1 MSEMHELSE
10 LYEESN
16 DLQMEVIPGE
26 SDLPHM
32 EVGGGS
38 RELSPNPSRAGA
50 PPQLEEEGPME
61 EEAAQPMAEPQG
73 PRGLASRPSPGEQPG
88 QIAGPDFESEDEGE
102 EFDDWEDDYDYPE
115 EEPLSGAG
123 YRVSAALEE
132 ANKMFLRTSRAREA
146 ALDGGFQM
154 HYEKTPFDQLAFIEE
169 LFSLMVVNRLTEELG
184 CDEIIDRE

>member
-1 MSEMHELSE
+1 MSEMSELSE

-16 DLQMEVIPGE
+16 DLQMDVMPGE
-26 SDLPHM
+26 SDPPQM
-32 EVGGGS
+32 EVGSGN
-38 RELSPNPSRAGA
+38 REPSPSPSRPGA

-61 EEAAQPMAEPQG
+61 EEEAQPMAETG
-73 PRGLASRPSPGEQPG
+73 GLADGRSRGERPG
-88 QIAGPDFESEDEGE
+88 QAAAPDLASEDEGE

-115 EEPLSGAG
+115 EEQLSGAG

>member
-1 MSEMHELSE
+1 MSEMSVLSE
-10 LYEESN
+10 LYEESS
-16 DLQMEVIPGE
+16 DLQMDVMPGE
-26 SDLPHM
+26 SDLPQM
-32 EVGGGS
+32 EVGSGS
-38 RELSPNPSRAGA
+38 REPSPSPSRNGA

-61 EEAAQPMAEPQG
+61 EEEAQPMAEPVG
-73 PRGLASRPSPGEQPG
+73 KRGLANGPNPGEQPG
-88 QIAGPDFESEDEGE
+88 QIAAPYFESEDEGE

-115 EEPLSGAG
+115 EEQLSGAG

>member
-1 MSEMHELSE
+1 MSEMAELCE
-10 LYEESN
+10 LYEECN
-16 DLQMEVIPGE
+16 DLQMDVMLGE
-26 SDLPHM
+26 GDLPQM

-38 RELSPNPSRAGA
+38 RDPSLRPSRSGA
-50 PPQLEEEGPME
+50 PLQLEEEGPME
-61 EEAAQPMAEPQG
+61 EEAAQPMAAPAG
-73 PRGLASRPSPGEQPG
+73 KRGLPNWPSPGEQPG
-88 QIAGPDFESEDEGE
+88 QFAGPDFESEDEGE

-115 EEPLSGAG
+115 EEQLSGAG

-132 ANKMFLRTSRAREA
+132 ANKMFLRSSRAREA

>member
-1 MSEMHELSE
+1 MSEMNVLCE

-16 DLQMEVIPGE
+16 DLQMDVMPG
-26 SDLPHM
+26 DLEFPQM

-38 RELSPNPSRAGA
+38 REPSPSPPRAGA
-50 PPQLEEEGPME
+50 PLQLEEEGPME
-61 EEAAQPMAEPQG
+61 EEAVQPMAEPQG
-73 PRGLASRPSPGEQPG
+73 GRGLANRASPGEHAGP
-88 QIAGPDFESEDEGE
+88 IAGPDFESEDEGE

>member
-1 MSEMHELSE
+1 MSAMQELSE

-16 DLQMEVIPGE
+16 DLQMDVMPGE
-26 SDLPHM
+26 GDLPQM
-32 EVGGGS
+32 EVGGGN
-38 RELSPNPSRAGA
+38 REPSPNHSRNRAA
-50 PPQLEEEGPME
+50 PQLEEEGPME
-61 EEAAQPMAEPQG
+61 EEGAQPMAEPEG
-73 PRGLASRPSPGEQPG
+73 GRGLAKRPSPGEQPG
-88 QIAGPDFESEDEGE
+88 AIAGPDFDSEDEGE

-115 EEPLSGAG
+115 EQLSGAG

-184 CDEIIDRE
+184 CDEIIDKE

>member
-1 MSEMHELSE
+1 M
-10 LYEESN
+10 
-16 DLQMEVIPGE
+16 Q
-26 SDLPHM
+26 
-32 EVGGGS
+32 
-38 RELSPNPSRAGA
+38 
-50 PPQLEEEGPME
+50 
-61 EEAAQPMAEPQG
+61 EEAAQPIREPQG
-73 PRGLASRPSPGEQPG
+73 PQGLASRPSPGEQPG

-154 HYEKTPFDQLAFIEE
+154 HNEKTPFDQLVISKSFFHLWLSI
-169 LFSLMVVNRLTEELG
+169 V
-184 CDEIIDRE
+184 

>member
-1 MSEMHELSE
+1 MILFAFFVVVVFFFETPGWSAVAHLCSLQAPPPGFTPFFCLS
-10 LYEESN
+10 LPSSWDYRHLPP
-16 DLQMEVIPGE
+16 LQANFFIFLVE
-26 SDLPHM
+26 
-32 EVGGGS
+32 
-38 RELSPNPSRAGA
+38 AGA
-50 PPQLEEEGPME
+50 
-61 EEAAQPMAEPQG
+61 
-73 PRGLASRPSPGEQPG
+73 
-88 QIAGPDFESEDEGE
+88 DFESEDEGE

-115 EEPLSGAG
+115 EEQLSGAG

-132 ANKMFLRTSRAREA
+132 ADKMFLRTREA

>member
-1 MSEMHELSE
+1 MSEMSVLCE
-10 LYEESN
+10 LYEESS
-16 DLQMEVIPGE
+16 DLQMDVMPGE
-26 SDLPHM
+26 SDLPQM
-32 EVGGGS
+32 EVGSGS
-38 RELSPNPSRAGA
+38 REPSPSPSRNGA

-61 EEAAQPMAEPQG
+61 EEEAQPMAEPVGKWGLGNG
-73 PRGLASRPSPGEQPG
+73 PNPGEQPG
-88 QIAGPDFESEDEGE
+88 QIAAPYFESEDEGE

-115 EEPLSGAG
+115 EEQLSGAG